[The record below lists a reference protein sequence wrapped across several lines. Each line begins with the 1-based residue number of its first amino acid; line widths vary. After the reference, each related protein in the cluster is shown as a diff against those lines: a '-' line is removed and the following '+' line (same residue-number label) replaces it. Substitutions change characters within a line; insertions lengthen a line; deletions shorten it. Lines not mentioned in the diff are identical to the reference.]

1 MNHDLQIN
9 QNAEQTYHS
18 IRNSIVSAQH
28 RLSAAVNS
36 TMVITYWEIGEQ
48 IYKACG
54 ENDRAEYG
62 KKLLDYLSEQLT
74 VEFGKGFTVRNLR
87 AMRQF
92 YCLFPIRHTLCAEL
106 SWSHYRLLM
115 RVQDEQARTFYAE
128 ECAKSAWSVRQL
140 ERQIN
145 TMYYQRILASQDKL
159 IAVVAGSWLGREQ
172 RELADSVIRFHVIAN
187 SDSEADQALKLA
199 VRDRVLARA
208 EEMYPE
214 GATLAQA
221 QEALEGHL
229 NLLAAA
235 GREVVEEQ
243 GYDYPVAATLEDC
256 WFPTKEY
263 EGFALPA
270 GNYTA
275 LRVTIGE
282 GKGQNWWCVAF
293 PPLCLGAASETV
305 DQALEAGHFTPG
317 QGALVTGDGEGYV
330 LKFKAMELLG
340 ELQGFLEG

>member
-1 MNHDLQIN
+1 MDRKLK
-9 QNAEQTYHS
+9 T
-18 IRNSIVSAQH
+18 
-28 RLSAAVNS
+28 
-36 TMVITYWEIGEQ
+36 WEL
-48 IYKACG
+48 ALMCG
-54 ENDRAEYG
+54 
-62 KKLLDYLSEQLT
+62 
-74 VEFGKGFTVRNLR
+74 V
-87 AMRQF
+87 
-92 YCLFPIRHTLCAEL
+92 
-106 SWSHYRLLM
+106 
-115 RVQDEQARTFYAE
+115 
-128 ECAKSAWSVRQL
+128 
-140 ERQIN
+140 
-145 TMYYQRILASQDKL
+145 L
-159 IAVVAGSWLGREQ
+159 IAVVAGSWLSQEQ
-172 RELADSVIRFHVIAN
+172 QELAGSVIRFHVIAN

-208 EEMYPE
+208 EEIYPE
-214 GATLAQA
+214 NATLEEAQA
-221 QEALEGHL
+221 ALEGHL

-243 GYDYPVAATLEDC
+243 GYDYPVAAALEDC

-270 GNYTA
+270 GTYTA

-305 DQALEAGHFTPG
+305 DQALEAGHFTPD

-340 ELQGFLEG
+340 EIQGFFEK